1 MTERITSTNS
11 KSKFTKLEADL
22 SLSRNII
29 SELSQKLF
37 NVEWK
42 DFANEQNLRTE
53 SLEVLSIVPSATDSE
68 QECPYWMSLS
78 NAPIESGLDE
88 NYRSSSSKGKTKKVI
103 LKFNQC
109 KGALVPYNKK
119 RLKDLD
125 PETVTLPYDKNIC
138 MNESL

>member
-42 DFANEQNLRTE
+42 DFVNEQNLRTE

-68 QECPYWMSLS
+68 QECPY
-78 NAPIESGLDE
+78 
-88 NYRSSSSKGKTKKVI
+88 
-103 LKFNQC
+103 
-109 KGALVPYNKK
+109 
-119 RLKDLD
+119 
-125 PETVTLPYDKNIC
+125 
-138 MNESL
+138 